1 MQPDVVV
8 VVDARIIGLPLNL
21 FVMSPPSLLARAAA
35 FAAFATPVYGAA
47 MIAFPQ
53 ADLPG
58 AGALARLVNYQRR
71 KTWQSGINRPR
82 RIILMRHGQT
92 HGYPHTCSCKV
103 DGKNACYQR
112 PETQRPLTD
121 VGIDQS
127 CEAGVRLKALL
138 SNSSGDGDDC
148 DGACESVRFYV
159 SPFKAAKQT
168 FEYMAASLPQATVSV
183 IEEPRIRN
191 LDKGDWWQTMTP
203 ETLLKQK
210 QLAARQGSFYFRW
223 AGGESG
229 ADVYDRLSQMIASL
243 YREWEQPARAQNYVL
258 LTHDMTIRVFLMR
271 WFRWDV
277 ETFHRLR
284 KLKTGQF
291 VVMERQDDGAYK
303 LTAPIP
309 SFSPGPPSRN
319 FVEGTVGKGWRATLK
334 PTPSMI
340 QDDPRLA
347 VIPWGSVDEKIQEAE
362 AKKKQKGLDPAV
374 ERK

>member
-1 MQPDVVV
+1 MRRGVVAAYPSSL
-8 VVDARIIGLPLNL
+8 VDDDKVPQCL
-21 FVMSPPSLLARAAA
+21 SC
-35 FAAFATPVYGAA
+35 YG
-47 MIAFPQ
+47 
-53 ADLPG
+53 
-58 AGALARLVNYQRR
+58 
-71 KTWQSGINRPR
+71 
-82 RIILMRHGQT
+82 ILTEGQ
-92 HGYPHTCSCKV
+92 
-103 DGKNACYQR
+103 
-112 PETQRPLTD
+112 
-121 VGIDQS
+121 
-127 CEAGVRLKALL
+127 
-138 SNSSGDGDDC
+138 
-148 DGACESVRFYV
+148 
-159 SPFKAAKQT
+159 
-168 FEYMAASLPQATVSV
+168 AASIPAQDC
-183 IEEPRIRN
+183 E
-191 LDKGDWWQTMTP
+191 
-203 ETLLKQK
+203 
-210 QLAARQGSFYFRW
+210 LAARQGSFYFRW

-334 PTPSMI
+334 QTPSMI

-362 AKKKQKGLDPAV
+362 AKKKQKELDPAV

>member
-1 MQPDVVV
+1 ML
-8 VVDARIIGLPLNL
+8 G
-21 FVMSPPSLLARAAA
+21 RAAA
-35 FAAFATPVYGAA
+35 FAAFATPCYGAA
-47 MIAFPQ
+47 MVAFPD
-53 ADLPG
+53 AELPG
-58 AGALARLVNYQRR
+58 SAALARLVNYQRR
-71 KTWQSGINRPR
+71 RAWKTGENRPK

-159 SPFKAAKQT
+159 SPFRAAKQT

-309 SFSPGPPSRN
+309 TFSPGPPARKKAVKQARQN
-319 FVEGTVGKGWRATLK
+319 FLSNQAH
-334 PTPSMI
+334 
-340 QDDPRLA
+340 LA